1 LPRCCV
7 LLIRGLWVR
16 APRGPQTQVST
27 VSVSSRG
34 PPRGAWLG
42 WAVPGA
48 RERFAAA
55 DHVANIIVRNLLNG
69 CRTFTEI
76 RQGAPGNL
84 DGVAGSASRG
94 AGAARSADTHG
105 EPSGRGATYELTVGL
120 ALRTV
125 MDAIGRATRTVFV
138 SLSIVWAHARRL
150 RTYREPS
157 RPCTRF
163 RWLVWFDLDRYSGVQ
178 PSGV

>member
-1 LPRCCV
+1 LPPCGT
-7 LLIRGLWVR
+7 LLIRGSWVR

-27 VSVSSRG
+27 VSVSSSPG
-34 PPRGAWLG
+34 GAWLG

-94 AGAARSADTHG
+94 AGAARSADTHS

-125 MDAIGRATRTVFV
+125 MDAMGRGNKNSIRELEHRVGARPKGFAHIGNRAD
-138 SLSIVWAHARRL
+138 LARGFAG
-150 RTYREPS
+150 
-157 RPCTRF
+157 RF
-163 RWLVWFDLDRYSGVQ
+163 GLILTGTAV
-178 PSGV
+178 